1 MSKKRAA
8 IYEARTKQAKTGFQ
22 NPVND

>member
-1 MSKKRAA
+1 KRAA